1 MKYYYNKL
9 VRDKIVQNIN
19 NKGCKSEFKIL
30 NEEEYKKELNKNLL
44 EETNEVIDDHS
55 AEEIGDLLEVILA
68 VMKEYNISE
77 DEIKIQMEQK
87 RKTKGAFEDKIYL
100 ISVEEQIR
108 RLY

>member
-19 NKGCKSEFKIL
+19 NKGCKGEFKIL
-30 NEEEYKKELNKNLL
+30 NEKEYKRELDKKIL
-44 EETNEVIDDHS
+44 EEANEVIDAHS

-87 RKTKGAFEDKIYL
+87 RKSKGAFEDKIYL
-100 ISVEEQIR
+100 ISVEE
-108 RLY
+108 